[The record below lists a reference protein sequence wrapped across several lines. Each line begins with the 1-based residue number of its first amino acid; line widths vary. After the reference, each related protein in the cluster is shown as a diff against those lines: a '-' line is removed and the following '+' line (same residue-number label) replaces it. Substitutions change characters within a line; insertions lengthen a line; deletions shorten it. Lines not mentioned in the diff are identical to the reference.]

1 MDRVNGILLFIVC
14 CYLTVSIVRIVLN
27 WKLAKQSRNQQKEIE
42 DDLMSIQNSIVAQ
55 SEELKQT
62 IQMIHHEQQHVMS
75 ELNKAHRDI
84 DETIKNGP
92 PQSNDPPTPSRDAAS
107 NLDDE

>member
-42 DDLMSIQNSIVAQ
+42 DDLISIQNSLAAQ

-62 IQMIHHEQQHVMS
+62 IQMIHHEQQHVIS
-75 ELNKAHRDI
+75 ELNKAHHDI
-84 DETIKNGP
+84 DETIQNGP
-92 PQSNDPPTPSRDAAS
+92 SNDPPTPSRDEAS